1 MEIKEIPVLSEER
14 IDKHLS
20 NYLSFSRS
28 HIEKLIEDGSVT
40 VNGQIVKKRYV
51 LSFCDQVL
59 VKIIAPEVI
68 HIRPEKMLLDILYE
82 DDSLLI
88 VNKDRGIV
96 VHPAIGNYKGTLV
109 NGLLNYGI
117 PLSLINGY
125 MRPGIVHRI
134 DKDTSGILVIAKTDK
149 AHKGLAIQ
157 FKEHTIKRQ
166 YMALVNGIIDEK
178 SGEIDLPI
186 SRDPKSRIRMTV
198 AVKGKKAKTYYKVE
212 EKLANNTLLLCT
224 LHTGR
229 THQIRVHLAYLK
241 HPVVGDQLYGTE
253 TRKISLGGQ
262 YLHAIT
268 LGFFHP
274 VTHEYV
280 EFKTSLPMY
289 FQQLLNKLRE
299 GQKI

>member
-1 MEIKEIPVLSEER
+1 MEIKEIPILREER
-14 IDKHLS
+14 IDKYLS

-40 VNGQIVKKRYV
+40 VNGQTVKKRYV
-51 LSFCDQVL
+51 LSFRDQVL
-59 VKIIAPEVI
+59 VEMIAPEAI
-68 HIRPEKMLLDILYE
+68 HICPEKMPLDILYE
-82 DDSLLI
+82 DDAILV

-96 VHPAIGNYKGTLV
+96 VHPAPGHYKGTLV
-109 NGLLNYGI
+109 NGLLNYDI
-117 PLSLINGY
+117 PLSSINGF

-134 DKDTSGILVIAKTDK
+134 DKDTSGILVITKTDE
-149 AHKGLAIQ
+149 AHEGLAVQ

-166 YMALVNGIIDEK
+166 YMALVNGIIDER

-186 SRDPKSRIRMTV
+186 GRDPKSRIKMSV
-198 AVKGKKAKTYYKVE
+198 LAQGKGAKTYYEVE

-241 HPVVGDQLYGTE
+241 HPVAGDPLYGTA
-253 TRKISLGGQ
+253 TKKIPLDGQ

-268 LGFFHP
+268 LGFMHP
-274 VTHEYV
+274 ISQEYL
-280 EFKTSLPMY
+280 EFKTSLPLY

-299 GQKI
+299 G